1 MLNDDELWEL
11 FAASS
16 LPGSDWTH
24 EAHLR
29 IAWMHLRQHDLDA
42 SHILMR
48 VGIIKLN
55 RFHQLVETPVRGYH
69 ESITRAWLLL
79 VRSASQRFPSE
90 RSDLFMLGAGNELG
104 TSALLGY
111 YSKDLLMS
119 AAARARFIEP
129 DLKPLPS

>member
-1 MLNDDELWEL
+1 MSEDELWEL

-16 LPGSDWTH
+16 LPGPDWTH
-24 EAHLR
+24 GAHLR
-29 IAWMHLRQHDLDA
+29 IAWMHLQQYDLDA

-69 ESITRAWLLL
+69 ESITRGWLLL
-79 VRSASQRFPSE
+79 VRSASRRFPSE
-90 RSDLFMLGAGNELG
+90 RSDVFMLAAGGELG

-111 YSKDLLMS
+111 YSKELLMS

-129 DLKPLPS
+129 DLKQLPS